1 MKRERAA
8 IYCRLSEEDK
18 GKGSAENDSNSIQN
32 QRALLTEYAHSHGWE
47 IYEIYID
54 DDYSGADRSRP
65 AFKRM
70 LHAAEEKRFDIIL
83 CKTQSRFSRE
93 LEVVERYI
101 NRLLPQWGIRF
112 LSLVDNA
119 DSANEDNLLL
129 RQINGI
135 MDEHYLAELS
145 KNIRSVLTHRRKNG
159 FHIGSFALYG
169 YRKNPDRRGH
179 LLIDGEAAAV
189 VREVFTLFS
198 QGYGKTA
205 IARMLNERGI
215 PNPTEYKR
223 LQGIRYRQP
232 KGKSSTLWKY
242 FAISNMLTNE
252 IYIGNMVQGKNGS
265 VSYKTKQNK
274 PRPKEEWIRTEGTH
288 EPIIEQELWERVQK
302 MLAERAKP
310 FPSGTIG
317 LFARKA
323 RCAECGYTLRSSKT
337 KGKVL
342 QELHTISDAYLN
354 WEELERQLDFCSH
367 LKEQR
372 ASLQKSIHAHEK
384 KIEEAHKAVRE
395 LYPDKVRGVLSE
407 AEYLD
412 LSKHFSAELQQQE
425 RLIADAERKIIDLD
439 ARIAAGDNR
448 RAIIEKYINPT
459 HLTREMVEILID
471 SISVGRRIAGT
482 REVPITIY
490 WRF

>member
-169 YRKNPDRRGH
+169 YRKNPDRMGH
-179 LLIDGEAAAV
+179 LLIDEEAAAV

-232 KGKSSTLWKY
+232 KGKGSTLWKY

-252 IYIGNMVQGKNGS
+252 IYIGNMVQGKYGS

-288 EPIIEQELWERVQK
+288 EPIIEQE
-302 MLAERAKP
+302 
-310 FPSGTIG
+310 
-317 LFARKA
+317 
-323 RCAECGYTLRSSKT
+323 
-337 KGKVL
+337 
-342 QELHTISDAYLN
+342 
-354 WEELERQLDFCSH
+354 
-367 LKEQR
+367 
-372 ASLQKSIHAHEK
+372 
-384 KIEEAHKAVRE
+384 
-395 LYPDKVRGVLSE
+395 
-407 AEYLD
+407 
-412 LSKHFSAELQQQE
+412 
-425 RLIADAERKIIDLD
+425 
-439 ARIAAGDNR
+439 
-448 RAIIEKYINPT
+448 
-459 HLTREMVEILID
+459 
-471 SISVGRRIAGT
+471 
-482 REVPITIY
+482 
-490 WRF
+490 